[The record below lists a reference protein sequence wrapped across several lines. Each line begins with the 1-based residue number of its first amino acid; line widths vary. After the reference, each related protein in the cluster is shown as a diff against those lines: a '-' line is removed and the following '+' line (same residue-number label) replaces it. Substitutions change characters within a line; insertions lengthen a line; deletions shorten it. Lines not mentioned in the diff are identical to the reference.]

1 MARDRTLSEA
11 TRTIVAGKGAKGS
24 GGGVHPPI
32 QRCSTLL
39 IERYGDLYRDD
50 LQTYGLEGMEVH
62 RVLKSSL
69 MEIEGGADATLA
81 PSGLAACTLA
91 ILAMTQAGGH
101 VLTPDSVYGPT
112 RRFCDTLGRRFG
124 IETTYYDPRIGS
136 GIDALIQPNTTL
148 VWLESPGSLTFEVQD
163 APAIAAAARARGVAT
178 AIDNTWSAGVFFKPF
193 DHGIDLSIQA
203 LTKYQGG
210 HADILVGAVLARTP
224 ALGRRVAAANKQL
237 GLGVS
242 PDDAWL
248 VVRGLKTMHARL
260 AIHDANA
267 RSLARWLEARLE
279 VDSVLHPAL
288 ESHPDHALWAR
299 DFTGA
304 GGLFG
309 VVLKPVAEERLVAML
324 EGYRLFKMGFSW
336 GGFESLIIPCDPQL
350 TRTASRAAFAGP
362 LLRLQVGLEA
372 LDDLKADLEDGF
384 ARLTA

>member
-1 MARDRTLSEA
+1 MAAGKPLSET
-11 TRTIVAGKGAKGS
+11 TRTILAGKGAKGS

-50 LQTYGLEGMEVH
+50 IQTYGLEGMEVH
-62 RVLKSSL
+62 RVLKAAL
-69 MEIEGGADATLA
+69 LEIEGGADATLA

-91 ILAMTQAGGH
+91 ILAAAKAGAH
-101 VLTPDSVYGPT
+101 VLVPDSVYGPT

-124 IETTYYDPRIGS
+124 IETTYYPPRIGAA
-136 GIDALIQPNTTL
+136 IEAMIRPETCLI
-148 VWLESPGSLTFEVQD
+148 WLESPGSLTFEVQD
-163 APAIAAAARARGVAT
+163 VPAIAAVARSRGVVT

-193 DHGIDLSIQA
+193 DHGVDLSIQA

-210 HADILVGAVLARTP
+210 HADILVGAVLSRTP
-224 ALGRRVAAANKQL
+224 ALAKRVAAANKQL

-267 RSLARWLEARLE
+267 RALARWLDARPE
-279 VDSVLHPAL
+279 VAGVLHPAL

-304 GGLFG
+304 AGLFG
-309 VVLKPVAEERLVAML
+309 VILKPIPEERLIAML
-324 EGYRLFKMGFSW
+324 EGNRLFKMGFSW
-336 GGFESLIIPCDPQL
+336 GGFESLVIPCDPQL
-350 TRTASRAAFAGP
+350 NRSAAAPRFAGP
-362 LLRLQVGLEA
+362 LLRYQIGLEA
-372 LDDLKADLEDGF
+372 VEDLRADLEDGF